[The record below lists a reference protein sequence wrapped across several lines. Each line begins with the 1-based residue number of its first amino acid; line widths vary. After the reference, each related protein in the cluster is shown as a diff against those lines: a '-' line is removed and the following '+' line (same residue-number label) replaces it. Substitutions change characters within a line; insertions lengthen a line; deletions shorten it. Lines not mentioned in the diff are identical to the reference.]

1 MNELDALVIASEY
14 SGESI
19 DKMLEVAK
27 EKGFSNVTESKLR
40 FQSLYLDG
48 YIQGAFQFGLPV
60 TITLSGED
68 RLEQLQQL
76 AEKDSKDERNK
87 RFNKKLAIAGL
98 LVPFIIFVLEVVV
111 DHFQFFVSLFS
122 NLFG

>member
-19 DKMLEVAK
+19 DKMMEVAK

-60 TITLSGED
+60 TITLSGKD